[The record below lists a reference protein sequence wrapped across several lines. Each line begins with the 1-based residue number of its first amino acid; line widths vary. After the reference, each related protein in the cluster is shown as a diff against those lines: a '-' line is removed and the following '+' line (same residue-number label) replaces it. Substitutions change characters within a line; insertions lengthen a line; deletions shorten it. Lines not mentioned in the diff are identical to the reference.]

1 MDINV
6 LIDEGF
12 EEQIDINWLQGIA
25 GRVLVAQ
32 SADSNT
38 ELGLVIVGQEKIRE
52 LNSKYLGKNEP
63 TDVIA
68 FSMLPEP
75 ADKKL
80 TEKDLPPFATPP
92 DGISHLGEV
101 IISYPQAVLQAEE
114 QRHSVRREITIL
126 IIHGILH
133 LLGYDDLEPE
143 LKQQMRV
150 REAEILSNIEEKSR

>member
-6 LIDEGF
+6 LIEKGL
-12 EEQIDINWLQGIA
+12 EEKLDINWLQGIA
-25 GRVLVAQ
+25 GQVLVAQ
-32 SADSNT
+32 GAGSNT
-38 ELGLVIVGQEKIRE
+38 ELGLVIVGQEKIHE
-52 LNSKYLGKNEP
+52 LNSKYLGKDEP

-75 ADKKL
+75 AGGEL

-92 DGISHLGEV
+92 NGISHLGEV
-101 IISYPQAVLQAEE
+101 IISYPQTVLQAED
-114 QRHSVRREITIL
+114 QHHSVQKEITIL

-143 LKQQMRV
+143 LRQQMRT